1 MSERVKIVAAYAAM
15 VLIWGTTW
23 LAIKWALLYIP
34 PLQGVGYRY
43 LIAGLFVLSLARVT
57 HAPWPRGRE
66 AWRVV
71 AVTAFA
77 LFGANYALTYLSEER
92 ITSGLAAVL
101 FGTAPFWIML
111 FAYFMTGER
120 LTARKIAGS
129 LLALAGVAAISLSGG
144 ERGTLVGIAEIL
156 AAAVLAA
163 FGNVYIKRH
172 QELAEPLVVIPP
184 AMLISGIFF
193 TVLGLSV
200 EPHSAARALA
210 PASLAALFYLGLF
223 GSGIAFLLNYM
234 LLRRLPASIVGLNG
248 LMIPVVAVAIGVGL
262 AGERFTP
269 QDLLGATLVLA
280 GMALAMTGTQR
291 LQAPARYVPGV
302 R

>member
-23 LAIKWALLYIP
+23 LAIKWALAYMP
-34 PLQGVGYRY
+34 PLQGVGFRY
-43 LIAGLFVLSLARVT
+43 LIAGLFVLTLARAT
-57 HAPWPRGRE
+57 HAPWPRGGA
-66 AWRVV
+66 AWKVV
-71 AVTAFA
+71 GITAFA
-77 LFGANYALTYLSEER
+77 LFGCNYALTYLSEER
-92 ITSGLAAVL
+92 ISSGLAAVL

-111 FAYFMTGER
+111 FACFMADES
-120 LTARKIAGS
+120 LTPRKIAGS

-163 FGNVYIKRH
+163 FGNVYVKRH
-172 QELAEPLVVIPP
+172 QEHAAPLVVIPP
-184 AMLISGIFF
+184 AMLISGVFF
-193 TVLGLSV
+193 TTLGLLI
-200 EPHSAARALA
+200 EPHDARAFAL
-210 PASLAALFYLGLF
+210 PSLGALLYLGLF

-248 LMIPVVAVAIGVGL
+248 LMIPVVAVVIGAAA
-262 AGERFTP
+262 AGERFTS
-269 QDLLGATLVLA
+269 QDLLGAALVLV
-280 GMALAMTGTQR
+280 GVALAMIGSHEVP
-291 LQAPARYVPGV
+291 APSRYVPGV